1 MDEKEKAGLFGLGQT
16 NDAYAQYFVGQ
27 SYLNL
32 LTKDRLVTANVTFE
46 RAAATTG
53 TFTTRAV
60 RFSCARQAAVTIRNG
75 ARNRR
80 NFIPATSSTFR
91 RK

>member
-32 LTKDRLVTANVTFE
+32 LTKDRLVTGAI
-46 RAAATTG
+46 
-53 TFTTRAV
+53 
-60 RFSCARQAAVTIRNG
+60 IRNG
-75 ARNRR
+75 ASRLRS
-80 NFIPATSSTFR
+80 FIPAMSSTFR